1 VPYPTPLAPWLTH
14 TNCSQVGN
22 IQIIMQLPL
31 TTKFHCRACESF
43 RAMLNLEVL
52 QIFSFDILSLT
63 SFDCTVWGPILI
75 DCSRDPISEYHPGI
89 QVKND
94 PCSRPTTGGDQPVHE
109 IFRYV
114 IDASGAHSATSG
126 ICEESRHLQM
136 SSNNDP
142 ASPHPP

>member
-1 VPYPTPLAPWLTH
+1 MRILSGNAQPGGVA
-14 TNCSQVGN
+14 N
-22 IQIIMQLPL
+22 IQLRYFEPHL
-31 TTKFHCRACESF
+31 VRLHG
-43 RAMLNLEVL
+43 V
-52 QIFSFDILSLT
+52 
-63 SFDCTVWGPILI
+63 GPILI
-75 DCSRDPISEYHPGI
+75 DCFRDPISEYHPEI

-94 PCSRPTTGGDQPVHE
+94 SRSRPTTGGDQPVHE

-142 ASPHPP
+142 ESPHPP